1 MSIPKFVT
9 FTSGAV
15 PVEVENIDTDQ
26 IIPARFLKATE
37 RKGFGD
43 NLFRDWRYDAAGQ
56 RIASFPLNDPR
67 YEGRILVAGRNFG
80 CGSSRE
86 HAAWA
91 IADYGFRVVVSSFF
105 ADIFRNNALNNGLL
119 PIRVSEEF
127 LKAVFG
133 EIRRDPKAQFTV
145 DLGNQTLTITQD
157 TSKAQT
163 AIKDWVNAYNSL
175 IDTFSSLT
183 KYTAVDAGADS
194 QNSSNGALLG
204 DSTLRTIQTQLKS
217 MLSNT
222 VSSSNYKTLAQIGI
236 TTDPSDGKLEL
247 DADKLTAALKKDA
260 SGVGA
265 LIVGDGKKTGITTT
279 IGSNLTSWLSTTG
292 IIKAATDGVSK
303 TLNKLTK
310 DYNAASDRIDAQ
322 VARYKEQFTQLD
334 VLMTSLNSTSSYL
347 TQQFENNSN
356 SK

>member
-56 RIASFPLNDPR
+56 RIASFPLIDPR

-145 DLGNQTLTITQD
+145 DLGNQTLTI
-157 TSKAQT
+157 
-163 AIKDWVNAYNSL
+163 V
-175 IDTFSSLT
+175 
-183 KYTAVDAGADS
+183 
-194 QNSSNGALLG
+194 
-204 DSTLRTIQTQLKS
+204 
-217 MLSNT
+217 
-222 VSSSNYKTLAQIGI
+222 
-236 TTDPSDGKLEL
+236 SDGRSEGFEIDVYKKRCLENGY
-247 DADKLTAALKKDA
+247 DD
-260 SGVGA
+260 V
-265 LIVGDGKKTGITTT
+265 
-279 IGSNLTSWLSTTG
+279 
-292 IIKAATDGVSK
+292 
-303 TLNKLTK
+303 
-310 DYNAASDRIDAQ
+310 DYLRSIADRIEAFEA
-322 VARYKEQFTQLD
+322 ARK
-334 VLMTSLNSTSSYL
+334 
-347 TQQFENNSN
+347 
-356 SK
+356 

>member
-1 MSIPKFVT
+1 M
-9 FTSGAV
+9 
-15 PVEVENIDTDQ
+15 EVSVAARNAQLTVNNVAIENSSNTISDALENIT
-26 IIPARFLKATE
+26 L
-37 RKGFGD
+37 
-43 NLFRDWRYDAAGQ
+43 N
-56 RIASFPLNDPR
+56 LND
-67 YEGRILVAGRNFG
+67 V
-80 CGSSRE
+80 
-86 HAAWA
+86 
-91 IADYGFRVVVSSFF
+91 
-105 ADIFRNNALNNGLL
+105 
-119 PIRVSEEF
+119 
-127 LKAVFG
+127 
-133 EIRRDPKAQFTV
+133 TT
-145 DLGNQTLTITQD
+145 GNQTLTITQD

-194 QNSSNGALLG
+194 QSSSNGALLG

-236 TTDPSDGKLEL
+236 TTDPSDGKLER